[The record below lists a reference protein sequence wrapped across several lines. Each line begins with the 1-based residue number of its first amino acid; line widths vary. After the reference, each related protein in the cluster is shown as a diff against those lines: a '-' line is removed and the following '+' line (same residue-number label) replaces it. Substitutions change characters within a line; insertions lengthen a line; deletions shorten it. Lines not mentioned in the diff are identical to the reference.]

1 MGFKQQVK
9 VRFSDTDPAGVMY
22 FPRFLD
28 SFHGVFEDWFDEDL
42 KMPYRLMLE
51 DTRVGFPTVSVDVD
65 YRGPFRFGQT
75 MEVELMVTEI
85 SEKSFACTYNARLH
99 GSDRVLVRARMKVAT
114 VDLDKFR
121 AIPIP
126 AKLRQALEARLEP
139 PVREI
144 GRESASARS

>member
-1 MGFKQQVK
+1 MGFQKQIK

-42 KMPYRLMLE
+42 KMPYRWMLE

-65 YRGPFRFGQT
+65 YRGPLRFGET
-75 MEVELMVTEI
+75 MVVDLAVTAI
-85 SEKSFACTYNARLH
+85 GDKSFACTYRARLK
-99 GSDRVLVRARMKVAT
+99 GGDRVLVRAVMKTAT
-114 VDLDKFR
+114 VDLDKFK

-126 AKLRQALEARLEP
+126 PKLKQALESRLER
-139 PVREI
+139 PVRDLKRPALT
-144 GRESASARS
+144 GA